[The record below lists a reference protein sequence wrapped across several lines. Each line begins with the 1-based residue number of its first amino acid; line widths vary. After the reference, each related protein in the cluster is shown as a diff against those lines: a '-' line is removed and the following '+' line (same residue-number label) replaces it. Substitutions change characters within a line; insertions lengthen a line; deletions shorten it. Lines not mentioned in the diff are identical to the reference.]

1 MSKNNANVNGAKAE
15 AKVNLKTKLKN
26 TYGKAV
32 TFVALNRG
40 KIGFGFGLVVG
51 AAGALAANE
60 VIESHHWKAM
70 PDEAD
75 VEVVESIDEIE
86 VSEE

>member
-1 MSKNNANVNGAKAE
+1 MSKNNANVNGAEAE

-51 AAGALAANE
+51 AAGALAATD
-60 VIESHHWKAM
+60 VIESRRSEAKLV
-70 PDEAD
+70 EAD
-75 VEVVESIDEIE
+75 VEIVESIDETE

>member
-1 MSKNNANVNGAKAE
+1 MSKNNANVNGAEAE
-15 AKVNLKTKLKN
+15 AKANLKTKLKN
-26 TYGKAV
+26 TYGKAT

-40 KIGFGFGLVVG
+40 KIGYVLGLIVG
-51 AAGALAANE
+51 AAGTIVVTD
-60 VIESHHWKAM
+60 VIESRRSEAKLV
-70 PDEAD
+70 EAD